1 MTMRLSMT
9 LSRLSHSLSA
19 MAISYIKFN
28 IYMDDMNKISKILSI
43 KIIITISIRHN
54 DNMNFFLGLMGKPN
68 TKYT

>member
-1 MTMRLSMT
+1 
-9 LSRLSHSLSA
+9 
-19 MAISYIKFN
+19 
-28 IYMDDMNKISKILSI
+28 MNKISKILSI